1 MKGLCLPLNQR
12 GATLIEAMIA
22 IAILTIGIL
31 TVMVMQVSAINHS
44 SSAMNRS
51 EANGVAMALLETL
64 KELPFDDANLDEAP
78 PTLPA
83 NTPTVTVAELEAVTT
98 RAQLQALIDGGKV
111 HTFTAAGLPAM
122 QPFVQV
128 PAAAAAGTVVDR
140 AGISYQLAWAVQDH
154 VIAGG
159 VTLDKTIWLFMH
171 WNSPAGQNRL
181 RMTTLKYSNVSL

>member
-1 MKGLCLPLNQR
+1 MNQR
-12 GATLIEAMIA
+12 GATLIEAVIA

-51 EANGVAMALLETL
+51 EANGVALALLETL
-64 KELPFDDANLDEAP
+64 KEIPFDDANLDEAP

-83 NTPTVTVAELEAVTT
+83 NAPTITVAELEAVTT

-111 HTFTAAGLPAM
+111 HTFTAASLPAM

-128 PAAAAAGTVVDR
+128 PAGATAGTVVDR
-140 AGISYQLAWAVQDH
+140 AGVSYQLAWAVQDH

-159 VTLDKTIWLFMH
+159 VTLDKNIWVFMH
-171 WNSPAGQNRL
+171 WDSPMGQNRL
-181 RMTTLKYSNVSL
+181 RMTTLKYSNVPL

>member
-1 MKGLCLPLNQR
+1 MKRPTLPLNQR
-12 GATLIEAMIA
+12 GATLIEAVIA

-64 KELPFDDANLDEAP
+64 KEIPFDDTNLTATTA
-78 PTLPA
+78 TLD
-83 NTPTVTVAELEAVTT
+83 ELEAVTT

-111 HTFTAAGLPAM
+111 HTFTAASLPAM

-128 PAAAAAGTVVDR
+128 PAGATAGTVVDR
-140 AGISYQLAWAVQDH
+140 AGVSYQLAWAVQDH

-159 VTLDKTIWLFMH
+159 VTLDKNIWVFMH
-171 WNSPAGQNRL
+171 WNSPMGQNRL
-181 RMTTLKYSNVSL
+181 RMTTLKYSNVPL

>member
-1 MKGLCLPLNQR
+1 MKGLLSPLNQQ

-64 KELPFDDANLDEAP
+64 KEIPFDDANLDATSA
-78 PTLPA
+78 TLD
-83 NTPTVTVAELEAVTT
+83 ELEAVAT
-98 RAQLQALIDGGKV
+98 RAQLQTLIDGGKMA
-111 HTFTAAGLPAM
+111 TFTGAGLPAM
-122 QPFVQV
+122 QPFVQM
-128 PAAAAAGTVVDR
+128 PAGATAGTVVDR
-140 AGISYQLAWAVQDH
+140 AGVSYQLAWAVQDH

-159 VTLDKTIWLFMH
+159 VTLDKTIWVFMH
-171 WNSPAGQNRL
+171 WNSPMGQNRL

>member
-1 MKGLCLPLNQR
+1 MKGLLSPLNQQ

-51 EANGVAMALLETL
+51 EANGVALALLETL
-64 KELPFDDANLDEAP
+64 KELPFDDANLTATTA
-78 PTLPA
+78 TL
-83 NTPTVTVAELEAVTT
+83 AELEAVTT
-98 RAQLQALIDGGKV
+98 RAQLQALIDGGKAA
-111 HTFTAAGLPAM
+111 TFTAAGLPAM

-140 AGISYQLAWAVQDH
+140 AGVSYQLAWAVQDH
-154 VIAGG
+154 DIVIMTSTGPE
-159 VTLDKTIWLFMH
+159 TITIDKNIWVFMH
-171 WNSPAGQNRL
+171 WDSPMGQNRL
-181 RMTTLKYSNVSL
+181 RMTTLKYSNVPL

>member
-1 MKGLCLPLNQR
+1 MKGLLSPLNQQ

-31 TVMVMQVSAINHS
+31 TVMVMQVSAINNS

-51 EANGVAMALLETL
+51 EANGVALALLETL
-64 KELPFDDANLDEAP
+64 KELPFDDANLTATTA
-78 PTLPA
+78 TL
-83 NTPTVTVAELEAVTT
+83 AELEAVTT

-111 HTFTAAGLPAM
+111 ATFTAAGLPAM

-140 AGISYQLAWAVQDH
+140 AGVNYQLAWAVQDQ

-159 VTLDKTIWLFMH
+159 VTLDKTIWVFMH
-171 WNSPAGQNRL
+171 WNSPMGQNRL
-181 RMTTLKYSNVSL
+181 RMTTLKYSNVPL

>member
-1 MKGLCLPLNQR
+1 MKGLLSPLNQQ

-31 TVMVMQVSAINHS
+31 TVMVMQVSAINNS

-51 EANGVAMALLETL
+51 EANGVALALLETL
-64 KELPFDDANLDEAP
+64 KEIPFDDANLDEAP

-83 NTPTVTVAELEAVTT
+83 NAPTITVAELEAVTT

-111 HTFTAAGLPAM
+111 HTFTAASLPAM

-128 PAAAAAGTVVDR
+128 PAGATAGTVVDR
-140 AGISYQLAWAVQDH
+140 AGVSYQLAWAVQDH

-159 VTLDKTIWLFMH
+159 VTLDKTIWVFMH
-171 WNSPAGQNRL
+171 WNSPMGQNRL
-181 RMTTLKYSNVSL
+181 RMTTLKYSNVPL

>member
-1 MKGLCLPLNQR
+1 MKGLLSPLNQQ

-64 KELPFDDANLDEAP
+64 KELPFDDANLTATTA
-78 PTLPA
+78 TL
-83 NTPTVTVAELEAVTT
+83 AELEAVTT

-111 HTFTAAGLPAM
+111 ATFTAAGLPAM

-140 AGISYQLAWAVQDH
+140 AGVNYQLAWAVQDQ

-159 VTLDKTIWLFMH
+159 VTLDKTIWVFMH
-171 WNSPAGQNRL
+171 WNSPMGQNRL
-181 RMTTLKYSNVSL
+181 RMTTLKYSNVPL

>member
-1 MKGLCLPLNQR
+1 MKRPTLPLNQR
-12 GATLIEAMIA
+12 GATLIEAVIA

-31 TVMVMQVSAINHS
+31 TVMVMQVSAINNS

-51 EANGVAMALLETL
+51 EANGVALALLETL
-64 KELPFDDANLDEAP
+64 KEIPFDDANLDEAP

-83 NTPTVTVAELEAVTT
+83 NAPTITVAELEAVTT

-111 HTFTAAGLPAM
+111 HTFTAASLPAM

-128 PAAAAAGTVVDR
+128 PAGATAGTVVDR
-140 AGISYQLAWAVQDH
+140 AGVSYQLAWAVQDH

-159 VTLDKTIWLFMH
+159 VTLDKNIWVFMH
-171 WNSPAGQNRL
+171 WDSPMGQNRL
-181 RMTTLKYSNVSL
+181 RMTTLKYSNVPL

>member
-1 MKGLCLPLNQR
+1 MKGLLSPLNQQ

-31 TVMVMQVSAINHS
+31 TVMVMQVSAINNS

-51 EANGVAMALLETL
+51 EANGVALALLETL
-64 KELPFDDANLDEAP
+64 KELPFDDANLTATTA
-78 PTLPA
+78 TL
-83 NTPTVTVAELEAVTT
+83 AELEAVTT

-111 HTFTAAGLPAM
+111 ATFTAAGLPAM

-140 AGISYQLAWAVQDH
+140 AGVNYQLAWAVQDH

-159 VTLDKTIWLFMH
+159 VTLNKTIWVFMH
-171 WNSPAGQNRL
+171 WNSPMGQNRL
-181 RMTTLKYSNVSL
+181 RMNTLKYSNVPL

>member
-1 MKGLCLPLNQR
+1 MKRPTLPLNQR
-12 GATLIEAMIA
+12 GATLIEAVIA

-31 TVMVMQVSAINHS
+31 TVMVMQVSAINNS

-51 EANGVAMALLETL
+51 EANGVALALLETL
-64 KELPFDDANLDEAP
+64 KELPFDDANLTATTA
-78 PTLPA
+78 TL
-83 NTPTVTVAELEAVTT
+83 AELEAVTT

-111 HTFTAAGLPAM
+111 ATFTAAGLPAM

-140 AGISYQLAWAVQDH
+140 AGVNYQLAWAVQDH

-159 VTLDKTIWLFMH
+159 VTLDKTIWVFMH
-171 WNSPAGQNRL
+171 WNSPMGQNRL

>member
-1 MKGLCLPLNQR
+1 MKGLLSPLNQQ

-31 TVMVMQVSAINHS
+31 TVMVMQVSAINNS

-51 EANGVAMALLETL
+51 EANGVALALLETL

-83 NTPTVTVAELEAVTT
+83 NAPTITVAELEAVTT

-111 HTFTAAGLPAM
+111 HTFTAASLPAM

-128 PAAAAAGTVVDR
+128 PAGATAGTVVDR
-140 AGISYQLAWAVQDH
+140 AGVSYQLAWAVQDH

-159 VTLDKTIWLFMH
+159 VTLDKNIWVFMH
-171 WNSPAGQNRL
+171 WDSPMGQNRL
-181 RMTTLKYSNVSL
+181 RMTTLKYSNVPL

>member
-1 MKGLCLPLNQR
+1 MKRPTLPLNQR
-12 GATLIEAMIA
+12 GATLIEAVIA

-51 EANGVAMALLETL
+51 EANGVALALLETL
-64 KELPFDDANLDEAP
+64 KELPFDDANLTATTA
-78 PTLPA
+78 TL
-83 NTPTVTVAELEAVTT
+83 AELEAINSY
-98 RAQLQALIDGGKV
+98 AGLGALIAAGKV

-128 PAAAAAGTVVDR
+128 PAGATAGTVVDR
-140 AGISYQLAWAVQDH
+140 AGVSYQLAWAVQDH

-159 VTLDKTIWLFMH
+159 VTLDKTIWVFMH
-171 WNSPAGQNRL
+171 WNSPMGQNRL
-181 RMTTLKYSNVSL
+181 RMTTLKYSNVPL